1 MRTYDFAPLWRSS
14 VGFDR
19 LFDLINDTQR
29 LEGQDNF
36 PPYDI
41 VRTGENAYRIS
52 LALAGFSP
60 DEISITAQQN
70 RLTVAGSKA
79 EHTPEHEYLHQGIA
93 ARPFERQFNLEDHV
107 EVEGAAFE
115 NGLLQIELARK
126 IPEAMKPRKIGIG
139 ARTLASRAP
148 REGDRRSRIRTRGR
162 RGRPPIGGPS
172 GRARPTHTWSSAGR
186 RVSARAAGRRG
197 RRRR

>member
-29 LEGQDNF
+29 LDAQDNY

-41 VRTGENAYRIS
+41 VRIGENAYRIS
-52 LALAGFSP
+52 VALAGFSP

-79 EHTPEHEYLHQGIA
+79 EHKAGPTPEHEYLHQGIS

-107 EVEGAAFE
+107 EVEGASFE

-126 IPEAMKPRKIGIG
+126 IPEAMKPRQIEIG
-139 ARTLASRAP
+139 AGA
-148 REGDRRSRIRTRGR
+148 
-162 RGRPPIGGPS
+162 
-172 GRARPTHTWSSAGR
+172 
-186 RVSARAAGRRG
+186 SARKTEKMKTVDQVRAAS
-197 RRRR
+197 

>member
-29 LEGQDNF
+29 LEGQDNY

-79 EHTPEHEYLHQGIA
+79 EHKAGPGSEHEYLHQGIA
-93 ARPFERQFNLEDHV
+93 ARSFERQFNLEDHV
-107 EVEGAAFE
+107 EVEGASFE

-126 IPEAMKPRKIGIG
+126 IPEAMKPRKI
-139 ARTLASRAP
+139 
-148 REGDRRSRIRTRGR
+148 E
-162 RGRPPIGGPS
+162 IGG
-172 GRARPTHTWSSAGR
+172 GAPTR
-186 RVSARAAGRRG
+186 RTEKPKIVDQDHAA
-197 RRRR
+197 

>member
-29 LEGQDNF
+29 LDAQDNY

-41 VRTGENAYRIS
+41 VRTGENTYRIS
-52 LALAGFSP
+52 VALAGFSP

-107 EVEGAAFE
+107 EVEGASYE

-126 IPEAMKPRKIGIG
+126 IPEAMKPRRVAIG
-139 ARTLASRAP
+139 AGASTTKT
-148 REGDRRSRIRTRGR
+148 EKLKTVDQF
-162 RGRPPIGGPS
+162 
-172 GRARPTHTWSSAGR
+172 
-186 RVSARAAGRRG
+186 RAAS
-197 RRRR
+197 

>member
-29 LEGQDNF
+29 LDAQDNY

-52 LALAGFSP
+52 VALAGFSS

-79 EHTPEHEYLHQGIA
+79 EQKAGPTLEHEYLHQGIS

-107 EVEGAAFE
+107 EVEGASFE

-126 IPEAMKPRKIGIG
+126 IPEAMKPRRIEIG
-139 ARTLASRAP
+139 AAASNRKT
-148 REGDRRSRIRTRGR
+148 EKMKTVDQ
-162 RGRPPIGGPS
+162 
-172 GRARPTHTWSSAGR
+172 
-186 RVSARAAGRRG
+186 VRAAS
-197 RRRR
+197 

>member
-29 LEGQDNF
+29 LDAQDNY

-41 VRTGENAYRIS
+41 VRTGENAYRICV
-52 LALAGFSP
+52 ALAGFSP

-79 EHTPEHEYLHQGIA
+79 EHKAGPMPEHEYLHQ
-93 ARPFERQFNLEDHV
+93 
-107 EVEGAAFE
+107 AFRRAHSSD
-115 NGLLQIELARK
+115 NSTSK
-126 IPEAMKPRKIGIG
+126 IM
-139 ARTLASRAP
+139 L
-148 REGDRRSRIRTRGR
+148 RSRERRLRTACSRLSSRGR
-162 RGRPPIGGPS
+162 SP
-172 GRARPTHTWSSAGR
+172 R
-186 RVSARAAGRRG
+186 R
-197 RRRR
+197 

>member
-29 LEGQDNF
+29 LEGQDNY

-41 VRTGENAYRIS
+41 VRTDENAYRIS

-60 DEISITAQQN
+60 DEINITAQQN
-70 RLTVAGSKA
+70 RLTVTGSKA
-79 EHTPEHEYLHQGIA
+79 EHKGGHEYMHQGIA
-93 ARPFERQFNLEDHV
+93 ARSFERQFNLEDHV
-107 EVEGAAFE
+107 EVEGASFE

-139 ARTLASRAP
+139 AGAA
-148 REGDRRSRIRTRGR
+148 TRKTEKPKMVDQGQ
-162 RGRPPIGGPS
+162 
-172 GRARPTHTWSSAGR
+172 
-186 RVSARAAGRRG
+186 AA
-197 RRRR
+197 

>member
-29 LEGQDNF
+29 LDAQDNY

-41 VRTGENAYRIS
+41 VRTGENAYRICV
-52 LALAGFSP
+52 ALAGFSP

-79 EHTPEHEYLHQGIA
+79 EHKAGPTPSSDNSTSKIML
-93 ARPFERQFNLEDHV
+93 RSTERRL
-107 EVEGAAFE
+107 
-115 NGLLQIELARK
+115 
-126 IPEAMKPRKIGIG
+126 
-139 ARTLASRAP
+139 RTACSRL
-148 REGDRRSRIRTRGR
+148 SWRGR
-162 RGRPPIGGPS
+162 SP
-172 GRARPTHTWSSAGR
+172 R
-186 RVSARAAGRRG
+186 R
-197 RRRR
+197 